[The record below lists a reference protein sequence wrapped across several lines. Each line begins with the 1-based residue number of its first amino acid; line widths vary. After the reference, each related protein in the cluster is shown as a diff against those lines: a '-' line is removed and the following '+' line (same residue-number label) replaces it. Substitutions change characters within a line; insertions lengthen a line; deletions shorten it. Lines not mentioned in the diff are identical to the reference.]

1 MRVINVRVLT
11 LRSDSVTQS
20 KTVRR
25 SYDCGPC
32 ALGLLHAWVG
42 QIVLKCNEFKTI
54 FAIGPFSRSQDTTL
68 AAEATPWLQ
77 PRCHREA
84 AASGHAMTL
93 RFKAG
98 RALDP
103 VRSRKLGSVRA

>member
-1 MRVINVRVLT
+1 MAEVV
-11 LRSDSVTQS
+11 Q
-20 KTVRR
+20 
-25 SYDCGPC
+25 
-32 ALGLLHAWVG
+32 AWVG
-42 QIVLKCNEFKTI
+42 QNVLHCNVFKTI
-54 FAIGPFSRSQDTTL
+54 FAIRPISPIRDKNL

-98 RALDP
+98 RALDAQEA
-103 VRSRKLGSVRA
+103 VLDHF

>member
-1 MRVINVRVLT
+1 MIKRLNTGLT
-11 LRSDSVTQS
+11 LICRL
-20 KTVRR
+20 
-25 SYDCGPC
+25 CGVV
-32 ALGLLHAWVG
+32 HAWV
-42 QIVLKCNEFKTI
+42 IHRVLKCNEFKTI
-54 FAIGPFSRSQDTTL
+54 FAIGPFSRSRDKNL

-98 RALDP
+98 RALDAQEAVP
-103 VRSRKLGSVRA
+103 DLF